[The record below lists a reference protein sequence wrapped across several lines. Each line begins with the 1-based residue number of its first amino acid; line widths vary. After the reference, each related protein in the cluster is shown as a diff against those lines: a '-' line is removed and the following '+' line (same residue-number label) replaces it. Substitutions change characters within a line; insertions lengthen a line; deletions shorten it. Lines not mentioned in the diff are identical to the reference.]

1 MIRRHGMHG
10 RGVEAQGQGSG
21 PGGRP
26 AAAPP
31 TDGGGSGPRAGCRL
45 SHLLL
50 VVAAA
55 LLAAG
60 CASGPPAA
68 PSAAPTAPVI
78 PSASATTSD
87 SGQETDGEGTLAPPE
102 RATTAFTYNPALAP
116 EGATIAVEADDRG
129 GSTEIR
135 LDVEGLLPS
144 RGYAVHAHVNPC
156 GPTGDAAGPHFQN
169 NPDPAAAPGKPST
182 DPAYANPQ
190 NEIWLDLRTDGDG
203 DGESQVTVPFTFTD
217 RAPAS
222 VVIHEAEATATAPGQ
237 AGSAGAR
244 LACVTV
250 PFE

>member
-1 MIRRHGMHG
+1 MIKRHGTHG
-10 RGVEAQGQGSG
+10 RGVSPEERSSG
-21 PGGRP
+21 
-26 AAAPP
+26 AAGPP
-31 TDGGGSGPRAGCRL
+31 SHAGGSGPRAGRRW
-45 SHLLL
+45 SHLSL
-50 VVAAA
+50 VAAAA

-60 CASGPPAA
+60 CASGQPAA
-68 PSAAPTAPVI
+68 PSATPTAQVS
-78 PSASATTSD
+78 PSASASTPG
-87 SGQETDGEGTLAPPE
+87 SGEETDVEGTLAPPE

-116 EGATIAVEADDRG
+116 EGATIEVEADARG
-129 GSTEIR
+129 GSTEIH

-144 RGYAVHAHVNPC
+144 RGYAAHAHVNPC

-190 NEIWLDLRTDGDG
+190 NEIWLDLRTDGNG
-203 DGESQVTVPFTFTD
+203 DGESRVTVPFTFTD

-250 PFE
+250 PF

>member
-1 MIRRHGMHG
+1 MTRYSRVGSMRRWP
-10 RGVEAQGQGSG
+10 GVRVPVA
-21 PGGRP
+21 
-26 AAAPP
+26 
-31 TDGGGSGPRAGCRL
+31 
-45 SHLLL
+45 
-50 VVAAA
+50 VVAA
-55 LLAAG
+55 LVVAG
-60 CASGPPAA
+60 CASGQPAA
-68 PSAAPTAPVI
+68 SSAAPTAPAV
-78 PSASATTSD
+78 PSATAAPGTTAGG
-87 SGQETDGEGTLAPPE
+87 GQETEVEATLAPPD
-102 RATTAFTYNPALAP
+102 RATTGFTYNPALAP
-116 EGATIAVEADDRG
+116 EGATVEVEADARS

-135 LDVEGLLPS
+135 LDVDGLLPD
-144 RGYAVHAHVNPC
+144 RGYAAHAHVNPC